1 MEEGDFRGAVR
12 LTCSEDSIASNS
24 EDTIAALRSKHPPSH
39 PESTP
44 SETPS
49 IAALIVNEV
58 DVMQAI
64 RFFPKGSAGGPDGLR
79 PQHLQDMTGT
89 SAGAEGVQLLQ
100 SLTAFTNLVLTGD
113 VPAEICA
120 FFFGASLT
128 ALNKKDGGVRP
139 IAVHPSAPCSKGGQ
153 QVRHGEN

>member
-89 SAGAEGVQLLQ
+89 SAGAEGAFSYCNPSLPSPTLCLQATFLLRYVPS
-100 SLTAFTNLVLTGD
+100 SLELPLQ
-113 VPAEICA
+113 
-120 FFFGASLT
+120 
-128 ALNKKDGGVRP
+128 
-139 IAVHPSAPCSKGGQ
+139 H
-153 QVRHGEN
+153 